1 MPLKSVT
8 SEDVSVFLGRAWP
21 SMLGVVGTLDE
32 DGGPHLVPVWYRHD
46 GERIYI
52 WTLATRRWV
61 KNVVRD
67 PRVAFS
73 VQEDGPPY
81 AAVSLRGRA
90 TIATGDDEAITQE
103 IRRITRRYVAE
114 PAVEAYI
121 RQWARLRTIVTIT
134 PERVSGWVDS
144 DFLEG

>member
-1 MPLKSVT
+1 MALRSVT
-8 SEDVSVFLGRAWP
+8 TEDVRAFLGRAWP

-46 GERIYI
+46 GVRIHI

-61 KNVVRD
+61 KNLARD
-67 PRVAFS
+67 PRAAFS
-73 VQEDGPPY
+73 VQEEGPPY

-90 TIATGDDEAITQE
+90 AITTGDDEAITQE

-114 PAVEAYI
+114 TEIEAYI
-121 RQWARLRTIVTIT
+121 RRWARLRTIVTIT

-144 DFLEG
+144 DFLGE